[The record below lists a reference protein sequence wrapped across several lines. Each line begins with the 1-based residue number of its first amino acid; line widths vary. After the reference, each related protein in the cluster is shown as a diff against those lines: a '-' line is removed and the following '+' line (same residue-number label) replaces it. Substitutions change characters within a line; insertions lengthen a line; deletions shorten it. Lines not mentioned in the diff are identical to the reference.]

1 FYAQFLDQL
10 LSLADAMLTREQVY
24 LIGAW
29 FVLLIGRLFL
39 RKLRHRDLIAVS
51 FLFSVGLYAHVFT
64 SGFFVHAYR
73 ILYANVVSAIAVAEV
88 VMAAGTIVGWL
99 AHRVRLSSW
108 GGINFGLRLLA
119 WVGVLAACYAIAP
132 RGWEALEE
140 SRLYGGVPCATRYN
154 PTLD

>member
-1 FYAQFLDQL
+1 VGLHTLGVGIRRGGRYLAFIPLYFIANVTPFVTHAYIVHSVGHWEESSVGFADRTRSPPYAQFLDQL
-10 LSLADAMLTREQVY
+10 LSLADAMLTRELVY

-73 ILYANVVSAIAVAEV
+73 ILYANVVSAI
-88 VMAAGTIVGWL
+88 
-99 AHRVRLSSW
+99 
-108 GGINFGLRLLA
+108 
-119 WVGVLAACYAIAP
+119 
-132 RGWEALEE
+132 
-140 SRLYGGVPCATRYN
+140 
-154 PTLD
+154 